1 MDRTNE
7 QALDLFADLLEPCS
21 EILSDDSILSM
32 LNNNA
37 SKVKIAQAAIRNHKK
52 AIVTILAL
60 LEGKDPSEYKV
71 DIFLLPIKVLKFLNT
86 KEVQELFPSQGQK
99 IIRGSFGSATGNTE
113 EKES

>member
-37 SKVKIAQAAIRNHKK
+37 SKVKIAQAVIRDHKK
-52 AIVTILAL
+52 AIITILAL
-60 LEGKDPSEYKV
+60 LEGKDPDEYKV
-71 DIFLLPIKVLKFLNT
+71 DIFLLPIKVLKFLNA
-86 KEVQELFPSQGQK
+86 KEVKELFPSQGQK
-99 IIRGSFGSATGNTE
+99 ITRGSFGSATGNTE
-113 EKES
+113 EKEN